1 MLMLEFNAVLQIHGA
16 HVQRHPEVT
25 FPGLL
30 IWPIGGDL
38 LFASIGHVREALQ
51 VLVFIETL

>member
-16 HVQRHPEVT
+16 HVQRHPEVN
-25 FPGLL
+25 FGLL
-30 IWPIGGDL
+30 IWRIGGDL

-51 VLVFIETL
+51 VSFSS